1 MIEKERFE
9 NKNTPHKFIKLR
21 IGNCPFVLVAFK
33 TDMTLFDSVLNNK
46 NELDI
51 FSINSNS
58 NRLSLFRL
66 SEIDF

>member
-1 MIEKERFE
+1 M
-9 NKNTPHKFIKLR
+9 
-21 IGNCPFVLVAFK
+21 IGNCPFNLVAFK

-58 NRLSLFRL
+58 NRLFLFRL
-66 SEIDF
+66 SEIDFKISGHIWPQPIVSM